1 MLKLSQL
8 LSSLI
13 AELIKPFI
21 FVFDMENKLTD
32 KQKELIE
39 SFGVVQEG
47 MGLSPASA
55 RVNALLTVAETTE
68 LTFDQIREALELSK
82 SATSNAI
89 NNLLMLKRIGY
100 KTKPGDRKRYF
111 YSKLGEWQNS
121 FIESMQGLTVYNDVM
136 KAILENRTEETK
148 DFNSKLK
155 DFTEFLSYYQ
165 EESIKLIK
173 NWKK

>member
-1 MLKLSQL
+1 MK
-8 LSSLI
+8 
-13 AELIKPFI
+13 
-21 FVFDMENKLTD
+21 NKLTD

-55 RVNALLTVAETTE
+55 RVNALLTIADATE

-111 YSKLGEWQNS
+111 YSELGEWQKI
-121 FIESMQGLTVYNDVM
+121 FIESMQGLSVYNDVI
-136 KAILENRTEETK
+136 KSIIENRTNETK
-148 DFNSKLK
+148 EFNNKLK
-155 DFTEFLSYYQ
+155 DFTNFLTYYQ
-165 EESIKLIK
+165 EESINLIK